1 MAYLH
6 AQQPVSISQAPFKE
20 FRYLYVVL
28 FCVFLLLAMT
38 GQMLFM
44 DWRNWL
50 PGAEGTRPMLGSV
63 KSAVYTVISQLN

>member
-6 AQQPVSISQAPFKE
+6 AQQTVSDSPAPIKE

-28 FCVFLLLAMT
+28 FCVFLLLAMM

-63 KSAVYTVISQLN
+63 KSAVYTVFSQLN

>member
-6 AQQPVSISQAPFKE
+6 APQHDSFLEAPLKE

-38 GQMLFM
+38 GQILFM

-63 KSAVYTVISQLN
+63 NSAVYTVISQLN

>member
-6 AQQPVSISQAPFKE
+6 AQQPLSVSQAPFKE
-20 FRYLYVVL
+20 FRYLYLVL
-28 FCVFLLLAMT
+28 FCVFLLLAMM

-50 PGAEGTRPMLGSV
+50 PGAEGSQPMLGSV

>member
-6 AQQPVSISQAPFKE
+6 AQLTHSAAQTDNQE

-28 FCVFLLLAMT
+28 FCVFLLLAMM

-44 DWRNWL
+44 EWRSWL
-50 PGAEGTRPMLGSV
+50 PGAEGTRSMYDSV
-63 KSAVYTVISQLN
+63 KSAVYTVISQLS

>member
-6 AQQPVSISQAPFKE
+6 AQQPLSVSQAPFKE
-20 FRYLYVVL
+20 FRYLYLVL
-28 FCVFLLLAMT
+28 FCVFLLLAML

-50 PGAEGTRPMLGSV
+50 PGAEGSQPMLGSV

>member
-6 AQQPVSISQAPFKE
+6 AQQSLSISQTPLKE
-20 FRYLYVVL
+20 FQYLYLVL
-28 FCVFLLLAMT
+28 FCVFLLLAMM

-44 DWRNWL
+44 DWRTWL
-50 PGAEGTRPMLGSV
+50 PGAEGSEPMLGSV

>member
-1 MAYLH
+1 MTYLH
-6 AQQPVSISQAPFKE
+6 AQHAHSETQAPIKE

-28 FCVFLLLAMT
+28 FCVFLLLAMM

-50 PGAEGTRPMLGSV
+50 PGAEGSQTMLGSV
-63 KSAVYTVISQLN
+63 KSAVYTVISQLS

>member
-6 AQQPVSISQAPFKE
+6 VQHSHSASQPPLKE

-28 FCVFLLLAMT
+28 FCVFLLLAMM
-38 GQMLFM
+38 GQVLFM

-50 PGAEGTRPMLGSV
+50 PGAEGTQPMLGSV

>member
-1 MAYLH
+1 MAYLNVQH
-6 AQQPVSISQAPFKE
+6 TNSAAQTPLKE

-28 FCVFLLLAMT
+28 FCVFLLLAMM

-44 DWRNWL
+44 EWRSWL
-50 PGAEGTRPMLGSV
+50 PGAEGTRSMFGSV

>member
-6 AQQPVSISQAPFKE
+6 AEQSHSLSQAPFKE
-20 FRYLYVVL
+20 FRYLYLVL

-44 DWRNWL
+44 EWRNWL

>member
-6 AQQPVSISQAPFKE
+6 AQLTNSETLTPHQE

-28 FCVFLLLAMT
+28 FCVFLLLAML

-44 DWRNWL
+44 EWRNWL
-50 PGAEGTRPMLGSV
+50 PGAEGTRSMYDSV
-63 KSAVYTVISQLN
+63 KSAVYTVISQLS

>member
-1 MAYLH
+1 MAYLNVQH
-6 AQQPVSISQAPFKE
+6 ADSSTQPLLKE

-28 FCVFLLLAMT
+28 FCVFLLLAMM

-50 PGAEGTRPMLGSV
+50 PGAEGTSPMFGSV

>member
-6 AQQPVSISQAPFKE
+6 AQPSHSLSQAPFKE
-20 FRYLYVVL
+20 FRYLYLVL
-28 FCVFLLLAMT
+28 FCVFLLLAMM

-44 DWRNWL
+44 EWRTWL
-50 PGAEGTRPMLGSV
+50 PGAEGSRPMLGSV

>member
-1 MAYLH
+1 MAYLNVQH
-6 AQQPVSISQAPFKE
+6 TSSDTQTPMKE

-28 FCVFLLLAMT
+28 FCVFLLLAVM

-50 PGAEGTRPMLGSV
+50 PGAEGTDPMYGSV

>member
-1 MAYLH
+1 MAYLNVH
-6 AQQPVSISQAPFKE
+6 HLEDPAQTPLKE
-20 FRYLYVVL
+20 FRYLYMVL
-28 FCVFLLLAMT
+28 FCVFLLLAVM

-50 PGAEGTRPMLGSV
+50 PGAEGTRSMYGSV

>member
-1 MAYLH
+1 MAYLNVQH
-6 AQQPVSISQAPFKE
+6 TDSDTQTPLKE

-28 FCVFLLLAMT
+28 FCVFLLLAMM
-38 GQMLFM
+38 GQMLLM

-63 KSAVYTVISQLN
+63 KTAVYTVISQLN

>member
-1 MAYLH
+1 MAYLNVQH
-6 AQQPVSISQAPFKE
+6 TDSIAQTPMKE
-20 FRYLYVVL
+20 FRNLYVVL
-28 FCVFLLLAMT
+28 FCVFLLLALT

-50 PGAEGTRPMLGSV
+50 PGAEGTRPMFGSV

>member
-1 MAYLH
+1 MANLQV
-6 AQQPVSISQAPFKE
+6 QQPRSVSQAPLNE
-20 FRYLYVVL
+20 FRYLYLML